1 MKVIKFG
8 AEWCSPC
15 KVYDPVFEQ
24 VSKEVTDYE
33 FLKVDIEDDP
43 ELAGKYKIT
52 SVPTTIYLD
61 NNEVEIGRIS
71 GALSAAN
78 LIKFLEDVKV

>member
-24 VSKEVTDYE
+24 VSKEVTDHE
-33 FLKVDIEDDP
+33 FVKVDIEDDP
-43 ELAGKYKIT
+43 PDRDWET
-52 SVPTTIYLD
+52 
-61 NNEVEIGRIS
+61 
-71 GALSAAN
+71 
-78 LIKFLEDVKV
+78 